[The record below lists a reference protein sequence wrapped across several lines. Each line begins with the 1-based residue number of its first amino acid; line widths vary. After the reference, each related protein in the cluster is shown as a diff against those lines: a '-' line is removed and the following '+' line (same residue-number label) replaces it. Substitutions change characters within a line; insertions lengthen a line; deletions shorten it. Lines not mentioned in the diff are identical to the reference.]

1 MTISQ
6 STVTVNGTA
15 TMIVAPSID
24 TQHVMLTNLEPGE
37 TADQLMRHGMVY
49 EIGQKFTLSNGGT
62 AAFQI
67 TTGDTGAQF
76 QYYEIDAVS
85 SSVYATLLEGA
96 AFGSATAVVAHNV
109 NRNFP
114 DDYTSELTGATAV
127 TGGTVI
133 ASEYVPA
140 ANQGG
145 GILLNTNIYT
155 LEPNTSY
162 VMKFV
167 DNGGNGTK
175 VHFKLGFA
183 ERFNG
188 YNDVWLG
195 GVNES
200 MRLRGG
206 ESVSFDLYA
215 GESINAST
223 SGLDCKLAMTRQD

>member
-1 MTISQ
+1 MISQ
-6 STVTVNGTA
+6 EVVAVNGTA
-15 TMIVAPSID
+15 TMVVAPSVD
-24 TQHVMLTNLEPGE
+24 TQHVTLTNLECGE
-37 TADQLMRHGMVY
+37 SADQLMRHGHTY
-49 EIGQKFTLSNGGT
+49 EIGRLFTLANNGT

-67 TTGDTGAQF
+67 TTGDTGVQF
-76 QYYEIDAVS
+76 QYYQIDADS
-85 SSVYATLLEGA
+85 SSVYAELLEGA
-96 AFGSATAVVAHNV
+96 TFGSATAVLAHNT
-109 NRNFP
+109 NRNFA
-114 DDYTSELTGATAV
+114 DNYASELTGATAIS
-127 TGGTVI
+127 GGTVI
-133 ASEYVPA
+133 ATEYVSA

-145 GILLNTNIYT
+145 GSFLNTNIYT

-188 YNDVWLG
+188 YNDIWLG
-195 GVNES
+195 GVNNS

-223 SGLDCKLAMTRQD
+223 LGLDCNLAITRQD

>member
-1 MTISQ
+1 MSISQ
-6 STVTVNGTA
+6 SVVTVNGTA
-15 TMIVAPSID
+15 TMVVAPSID
-24 TQHVMLTNLEPGE
+24 TQHVILTNLEPGE

-49 EIGQKFTLSNGGT
+49 EIGELFTLINGGT

-76 QYYEIDAVS
+76 QYYEIDAAS
-85 SSVYATLLEGA
+85 SSVYATLLQGA

-114 DDYTSELTGATAV
+114 DDYASELTGATAV

-145 GILLNTNIYT
+145 GILLNTNVYT
-155 LEPNTSY
+155 MEPNTSY

-167 DNGGNGTK
+167 DDGGKGTK
-175 VHFKLGFA
+175 VNFKLGFA
-183 ERFNG
+183 ERYNG
-188 YNDVWLG
+188 YNDIWLG
-195 GVNES
+195 GANNS
-200 MRLRGG
+200 IRLRGG
-206 ESVSFDLYA
+206 ESISFDLYA

-223 SGLDCKLAMTRQD
+223 LGDDCKLSIMRQD